1 MKTRDIVYIVGG
13 LILGVAIGVLIATIV
28 GNNNAPQGLT
38 QDQVQALIN
47 DAMSGQGVTTDP
59 INQDDLVRAVIN
71 TIKNGPANAAQTRDI
86 NSAYFLVPIEEAG
99 SWLETIK
106 DIEFDEEITTEN
118 IELLA
123 NDITSESKLALYFTL
138 PDRVTTV
145 NSVLSL
151 VYDAMLKT
159 VGVAPEEAVIVGAEP
174 SYVVCLGLDNDPY
187 SLSGPLLYFYMQIPT
202 AKVADLQDAEGN
214 LPASWEQLDGPRE
227 NSMLW
232 TAECYDP
239 TSAES
244 AVE

>member
-1 MKTRDIVYIVGG
+1 MKTKEIVYIVGG
-13 LILGVAIGVLIATIV
+13 LILGVVIGVVIAIAV
-28 GNNNAPQGLT
+28 SGNNRGLT
-38 QDQVQALIN
+38 QEQVQALITE
-47 DAMSGQGVTTDP
+47 ALSGGQASQP

-86 NSAYFLVPIEEAG
+86 NSAYFLVPVDKAG

-106 DIEFDEEITTEN
+106 ELEFDEEATTQN

-123 NDITSESKLALYFTL
+123 NDITSESKLTLYFTL

-151 VYDAMLKT
+151 VYDAMLMT
-159 VGVAPEEAVIVGAEP
+159 VGVSPEEANVQGSAP

-187 SLSGPLLYFYMQIPT
+187 SLSGPLLYFY
-202 AKVADLQDAEGN
+202 LQVPKDQAEKLYDGDGN
-214 LPASWEQLDGPRE
+214 LPEDWQQLDGPRE

-239 TSAES
+239 TSDS
-244 AVE
+244 ATR